1 MQFKDLPED
10 IQKIAADTLKAHLSV
25 LDLTKE
31 PKANLENISRNVRD
45 VFVGL
50 YAYDNEKHEEH
61 IQNCR
66 LNKGQQNIK
75 HNITENDKSI
85 NSVER
90 VNNSQKTDPL
100 VFWNIVQAFALSKVY
115 EFNNIN
121 HSGIDTH
128 QSSHREGVSM
138 LLSLLQEQ
146 GEYPQPTSNDTEQ

>member
-61 IQNCR
+61 IQNGCI
-66 LNKGQQNIK
+66 NKFQQNIK
-75 HNITENDKSI
+75 LPVADKTE
-85 NSVER
+85 
-90 VNNSQKTDPL
+90 QKTDVL
-100 VFWNIVQAFALSKVY
+100 VFWNTVEAIAGARCWNLTTSIIPGSTL
-115 EFNNIN
+115 IN
-121 HSGIDTH
+121 HHIVRGF
-128 QSSHREGVSM
+128 
-138 LLSLLQEQ
+138 
-146 GEYPQPTSNDTEQ
+146 PFF

>member
-10 IQKIAADTLKAHLSV
+10 IQKIAADTLKDHLSV
-25 LDLTKE
+25 INLTKE
-31 PKANLENISRNVRD
+31 PKANLENISRNMRD
-45 VFVGL
+45 VFVGM

-100 VFWNIVQAFALSKVY
+100 VFWNIVQAFALS
-115 EFNNIN
+115 
-121 HSGIDTH
+121 
-128 QSSHREGVSM
+128 
-138 LLSLLQEQ
+138 
-146 GEYPQPTSNDTEQ
+146 

>member
-1 MQFKDLPED
+1 
-10 IQKIAADTLKAHLSV
+10 
-25 LDLTKE
+25 
-31 PKANLENISRNVRD
+31 
-45 VFVGL
+45 
-50 YAYDNEKHEEH
+50 
-61 IQNCR
+61 QNCR

-138 LLSLLQEQ
+138 LLSLLREQ
-146 GEYPQPTSNDTEQ
+146 GECPHSTLNDTEQ

>member
-25 LDLTKE
+25 LNLTKE

-61 IQNCR
+61 IQNGCI
-66 LNKGQQNIK
+66 NKCQQNIK
-75 HNITENDKSI
+75 LPVADKTE
-85 NSVER
+85 
-90 VNNSQKTDPL
+90 QKTDVL
-100 VFWNIVQAFALSKVY
+100 VFWNTVEAIARSTML

-121 HSGIDTH
+121 HS
-128 QSSHREGVSM
+128 
-138 LLSLLQEQ
+138 
-146 GEYPQPTSNDTEQ
+146 